1 MSTTSRCWTKTAPGV
16 LKQTALDLAVGD
28 ADLAL
33 LSKAQADAPLRRAR
47 LCAHLDDDVQLQQMI
62 ISLNGESYIRPHKH
76 TAKPESYQIVR
87 GEAALVLFADDGT
100 VAEIVHLTPPG
111 KGGNFFS
118 RLSSETY
125 HSLVLISPEV
135 VFCETTLGPFR
146 RDATHFAPWAPAPDS
161 PDCASYMSALKKTII
176 ERLRI

>member
-1 MSTTSRCWTKTAPGV
+1 MSTTPRWTTTTPGV
-16 LKQTALDLAVGD
+16 LKQTALDLAIGD

-33 LSKAQADAPLRRAR
+33 LSTAQAGAPLRRAR

-62 ISLNGESYIRPHKH
+62 ISLNGDSYIRPHKH
-76 TAKPESYQIVR
+76 TAKPESYQMLR

-111 KGGNFFS
+111 KGGNFFF
-118 RLSSETY
+118 RLSSESY
-125 HSLVLISPEV
+125 HGLVLLSTEV

-161 PDCASYMSALKKTII
+161 PDCAAYVSALRKTVVD
-176 ERLRI
+176 RLRP